1 MIKRTFKLGTWL
13 MGLFVF
19 INMCLGLVTNV
30 PTHVTTS
37 DAAIFRTALN
47 LVRSVQPMSYE
58 QEIALIQSVQG
69 IVLTQAPVGKPIPE
83 YADRE
88 PEDLLMNKSGLCYDR
103 SRTYDKLY
111 SWLGFE
117 VRHIYILYPEH
128 PETKDRLPFW
138 RAFFTSGTVS
148 HAVTEIK
155 TSRGW
160 LLVDSNSA
168 WIGVTREGEPVS
180 ADHLHARAKEFA
192 TIPNY
197 FDRDY
202 WAIRGLYSRR
212 GQFYRPFIPYPQ
224 LNWVD
229 FWSWA
234 LGIS

>member
-1 MIKRTFKLGTWL
+1 VINLLLG
-13 MGLFVF
+13 F
-19 INMCLGLVTNV
+19 ITNV
-30 PTHVTTS
+30 PTDVTKS
-37 DAAIFRTALN
+37 DVFVFSSILN
-47 LVRSVQPMSYE
+47 IKKPDAPLTYE
-58 QEIALIQSVQG
+58 QELALIQTVQKL
-69 IVLTQAPVGKPIPE
+69 VLKEAPVGKPIPE

-88 PEDLLMNKSGLCYDR
+88 PKDLLKNKSGLCYDR

-111 SWLGFE
+111 SWIGFE